1 MLDRQTEAVALEIQR
16 DASGLGDGLCV
27 ITVTDPEL
35 LGHHAELTLTLHAEV
50 VDSRPVHARKVLFR
64 ASCRLDHPRTE
75 IVVPESALC
84 CYSYRGTHVHLKLQ
98 AELSIDDGILFDSKA
113 RAEQEL
119 PLPGRP
125 AVRGDAKEMI
135 EPDDAFDFATN
146 FKVLAPRHRRAVLVL
161 LAIGLVFGAV
171 NTFLGI
177 HDQFSPEELTYFY
190 SHVSSD
196 GDSQSPLFGS
206 LFLSSMVGG
215 GVWLAIRQQLK
226 KYMHF
231 ELVDRQLRR
240 PVRRDTVV
248 PAASLVH
255 GVARCD
261 LRNVTVR
268 VVAANRERGQYK
280 RGSGTQER
288 TVTFSTPV
296 RAVLL
301 YERHLHHVPAGSPLE
316 GHLEG
321 DVAFEPMFAA
331 LYPPL
336 AVGKNHGID
345 VVWEVQLLHPE
356 LVDQELPGNRGVL
369 PYEEFLEG

>member
-1 MLDRQTEAVALEIQR
+1 MLDQRTEAVALEIQR
-16 DASGLGDGLCV
+16 DASGRGDGLCV
-27 ITVTDPEL
+27 ITVTDPKL
-35 LGHHAELTLTLHAEV
+35 LGHDAELTLTLHAEV

-64 ASCRLDHPRTE
+64 ASIRLDHPRTE

-84 CYSYRGTHVHLKLQ
+84 CYSYQGTHVRLKVQ

-146 FKVLAPRHRRAVLVL
+146 FKVLAPRHRRNILVL
-161 LAIGLVFGAV
+161 LAVGLVFGAV

-190 SHVSSD
+190 SHFD
-196 GDSQSPLFGS
+196 GDGDGQSPLFGS

-215 GVWLAIRQQLK
+215 GVWLAIRQQLRR
-226 KYMHF
+226 YMHF
-231 ELVDRQLRR
+231 ELRHRRPLRR
-240 PVRRDTVV
+240 GTVV

-268 VVAANRERGQYK
+268 VVAANRERGQYR
-280 RGSGTQER
+280 RGSGTKER
-288 TVTFSTPV
+288 TVSFSTPV

-301 YERHLHHVPAGSPLE
+301 YQLHLHHVPAGSPLE

-321 DVAFEPMFAA
+321 DVSFEPMFAV

-336 AVGKNHGID
+336 AVGRSHGID

-356 LVDQELPGNRGVL
+356 LVDQELQGQRGVL